1 MSFNELNS
9 VEYFIIKQLSGVNLN
24 SSNRVAE
31 SHASYGLQW
40 QYLSATLLMR
50 EQTEILVENELKQ
63 ALIRINPEIA
73 AQPDRADEVIY
84 KLRTILLSVN
94 SIGLVRANEEFSR
107 WMRGDMTMPFGENYS
122 HVTVRLIDFD
132 NLNNNCYQIVNQL
145 HVRNRETKI
154 PDIILFI
161 NGIPVVIGET
171 KTPVRPSVSWLDG
184 AHEIR
189 EVYENA
195 VPALFVPNILNFAC
209 DGKDFYYS
217 AVRTPLEYWSP
228 WRIDDD
234 SDELLKLVGLNEI
247 GKQIKNLLRPKVLL
261 DIFRHFS
268 IFTTNKQR
276 QRIKI
281 ICRYQQYEGANRIVE
296 RVKENKLKKGL
307 IWHFQG
313 SGKSLLMLFAAQKL
327 RREQALKS
335 PTVIIVVDRIDLD
348 TQISGTFNAADVP
361 NLVTTD
367 SIRELH
373 DYLEKDARFI
383 IITMIHKFREAYPNM
398 NLRDNIILMVD
409 EAHRTQEGN
418 LGARMRAALPNA
430 FLFGLTGTPI
440 NKSDRNTF
448 WAFGEETDEG
458 GYMSR
463 YTFQDSIRDNAT
475 LPLHFEPRL
484 LDIHIDKEQ
493 IDVAFNELANDLDE
507 EQKAILTKTA
517 AKMNEFLKSPQRITH
532 ICEDIVVHFRE
543 KVEPHGFKAMIVTP
557 DREACHLYKMELDK
571 FLPAETSAV
580 IISTTANDDFD
591 FKQKY
596 ELDKDSQEKLIEQY
610 NKPDSPLKFLIVTA
624 KLLTGFDAPILQ
636 TMYLDKS
643 LKDHTLLQ
651 AICRTNRLY
660 SQKKFGRIVD
670 YFGVFDDTARAL
682 QFDEETVKTI
692 ISNLSGLCEQAPQA
706 IKDALR
712 HFPGIDRQQDSFEG
726 LQAAQECIKT
736 NEQKDAFAK
745 DYIFLSKIWESLSP
759 DTTLAPYTN
768 DYKWLS
774 QVYASVKPTGPE
786 ATGKLLWMAF
796 GAQTTKL
803 IHESIYV
810 ETVHDDLDE
819 IILDERVVDDLM
831 NSKDE
836 HKIKQIEKELIRR
849 FQRNADKPQFIALSK
864 RLEDL
869 RLRAEQG
876 LISSID
882 FIKELCQIARETV
895 QAEKEELS
903 LPERKDAKAA
913 LTELFLELKTENT
926 PTVVGRI
933 VDDIDSIVKVIRFP
947 GWQNTV
953 AGEREVQKAL
963 RKTLLKYKLH
973 KENELFNKAYLY
985 IKEYY

>member
-1 MSFNELNS
+1 MPFNELNS
-9 VEYFIIKQLSGVNLN
+9 VEHFIIERLSGVNLN
-24 SSNRVAE
+24 ERDSVREAVT
-31 SHASYGLQW
+31 SYGLQW
-40 QYLSATLLMR
+40 EYLPAAEMLR
-50 EQTEILVENELKQ
+50 EQTEILVESELKQ
-63 ALIRINPEIA
+63 ALVRINPEIA
-73 AQPDRADEVIY
+73 AQHDRADEVIY
-84 KLRTILLSVN
+84 KLRTILLSVG
-94 SIGLVRANEEFSR
+94 SIGLVRANEEFSK

-122 HVTVRLIDFD
+122 HAPVRLIDFD
-132 NLNNNCYQIVNQL
+132 DLNNNRYQMSNQL

-154 PDIILFI
+154 PDIILFV
-161 NGIPVVIGET
+161 NGIPVVVGEA
-171 KTPVRPSVSWLDG
+171 KTPVRPAVSWLDG

-195 VPALFVPNILNFAC
+195 VPALFVPNILSFAC
-209 DGKDFYYS
+209 DGREFYYG
-217 AVRTPLEYWSP
+217 AVRTPLEYWAP

-234 SDELLKLVGLNEI
+234 SDELSKLVGLNEI
-247 GKQIKNLLRPKVLL
+247 GKQMKNLLHPKTLL

-268 IFTTNKQR
+268 IFTTNRQR

-296 RVKENKLKKGL
+296 RVKENKVKKGL

-327 RREQALKS
+327 RREPALKS

-348 TQISGTFNAADVP
+348 AQIAGTFNAADVP

-373 DYLEKDARFI
+373 DYLKKDARFI
-383 IITMIHKFREAYPNM
+383 IITMIHKFREANPNM

-418 LGARMRAALPNA
+418 LGRLMRAALPNA

-448 WAFGEETDEG
+448 WAFGEASDEG

-484 LDIHIDKEQ
+484 PEIHIDKEQ
-493 IDVAFNELANDLDE
+493 IDVAFDELANDLDE
-507 EQKAILTKTA
+507 EQKAVLTKTA
-517 AKMNEFLKSPQRITH
+517 AKMNEFLKSPQRITS
-532 ICEDIVVHFRE
+532 ICEDIAAHFTE

-557 DREACHLYKMELDK
+557 DREACHLYKTELDK
-571 FLPAETSAV
+571 LLPSEASAV
-580 IISTTANDDFD
+580 VISTTANDDAE

-596 ELDKDSQEKLIEQY
+596 DLDKDSQEKLIEQY
-610 NKPDSPLKFLIVTA
+610 NKQDSQLKFLIVTA

-660 SQKKFGRIVD
+660 PQKKFGRIVD

-692 ISNLSGLCEQAPQA
+692 ISNLSELREQVPQA
-706 IKDALR
+706 MANALA
-712 HFPGIDRQQDSFEG
+712 HFPGIDRTREGFEG

-736 NEQKDAFAK
+736 NERKDAFAK
-745 DYIFLSKIWESLSP
+745 DYIYLAKIWESLSP
-759 DTTLAPYTN
+759 DTVLIPYRD

-774 QVYASVKPTGPE
+774 QVYASVKPAGPE
-786 ATGKLLWMAF
+786 ATGKLLWMTF
-796 GAQTTKL
+796 GAQTTRL
-803 IHESIYV
+803 IHESIHV
-810 ETVHDDLDE
+810 KTIHDDLDK
-819 IILDERVVDDLM
+819 IILDATVVNDLT

-836 HKIKQIEKELIRR
+836 RKIKQIEKELIRR
-849 FQRNADKPQFIALSK
+849 FQRNANNPQFIALSK
-864 RLEDL
+864 RLDDL

-876 LISSID
+876 LTGSID

-895 QAEKEELS
+895 QAEKEELTA
-903 LPERKDAKAA
+903 PEQKDAKTA

-926 PTVVGRI
+926 PAVIGRI
-933 VDDIDSIVKVIRFP
+933 VDDIDSIVKVVRFP

-973 KENELFNKAYLY
+973 KEEELFNKAYLY

>member
-1 MSFNELNS
+1 MSFNESNS
-9 VEYFIIKQLSGVNLN
+9 VEYFIIRQLSGVNLN
-24 SSNRVAE
+24 SSGIVAE
-31 SHASYGLQW
+31 SQASYGLQW
-40 QYLSATLLMR
+40 QYLPATALMR
-50 EQTEILVENELKQ
+50 EQTEILVESELKK

-73 AQPDRADEVIY
+73 AQSDRADEVIY
-84 KLRTILLSVN
+84 KLRTVLLSVN

-122 HVTVRLIDFD
+122 HVPVRLIDFN

-154 PDIILFI
+154 PDIVLFI
-161 NGIPVVIGET
+161 NGIPVVIGEM
-171 KTPVRPSVSWLDG
+171 KTPVRPAVSWLDG

-209 DGKDFYYS
+209 DGKEFYYS

-228 WRIDDD
+228 WRIDND
-234 SDELLKLVGLNEI
+234 SDELSKLMGLEEI
-247 GKQIKNLLRPKVLL
+247 GKQIKNLLHPKTLL

-484 LDIHIDKEQ
+484 LDIHIDREQ
-493 IDVAFNELANDLDE
+493 IDIAFNELANDLDE

-517 AKMNEFLKSPQRITH
+517 AKMNEFLKSPQRIVR
-532 ICEDIVVHFRE
+532 ICEDIVEHFRE

-557 DREACHLYKMELDK
+557 DREACHLYKTELDK
-571 FLPAETSAV
+571 LLPTENSAV

-596 ELDKDSQEKLIEQY
+596 DLDKDSQEKLIEQY

-660 SQKKFGRIVD
+660 PQKKFGRIVD

-692 ISNLSGLCEQAPQA
+692 ISNLSELREQAPQA
-706 IKDALR
+706 IEDALR
-712 HFPGIDRQQDSFEG
+712 HFPGIDRRQEGFEG

-745 DYIFLSKIWESLSP
+745 DYIYLSKIWESLSP
-759 DTTLAPYTN
+759 DTVLVPYTD

-786 ATGKLLWMAF
+786 ATGKLLWMTF

-803 IHESIYV
+803 IHESIHV
-810 ETVHDDLDE
+810 EAIHDDLDK
-819 IILDERVVDDLM
+819 IILDETVVDDLM
-831 NSKDE
+831 NNKDKR
-836 HKIKQIEKELIRR
+836 KIEQIEKELIRR
-849 FQRNADKPQFIALSK
+849 FQRNANKPPFITLSK

-933 VDDIDSIVKVIRFP
+933 VDDIDSIVKVVRFP

-973 KENELFNKAYLY
+973 KENELFHKAYLY